1 MNRNIATVKTKES
14 LAREIGLSRSTLIIA
29 AVCTLIN
36 LITVAAEADFMFP
49 LSATIPYYFAILFYE
64 LCGMYP
70 QSFYDEFWGGATEGF
85 IDPTVFW
92 VIFVLGILMALGCFV
107 LGWFSTKKKVFSIIT
122 LVFYGI
128 DTLVL
133 LFFSFR
139 VFSFSAVVIV
149 ELVFHAYLLYTA
161 FRAVKAW
168 DALASAPT
176 AAEVAASM
184 GYHGSTYGNPY
195 GTSYGTVPTADEPV
209 AEATAEETVTT
220 VTTDAPEEA
229 ADTPA
234 EVIDTPADT
243 TESTEETKPE

>member
-128 DTLVL
+128 DTLAL
-133 LFFSFR
+133 LYFNFR
-139 VFSFSAVVIV
+139 VFSFSAVVII

-168 DALASAPT
+168 DAMASAPT
-176 AAEVAASM
+176 AAEVAASL

-195 GTSYGTVPTADEPV
+195 GVSYGATPTTDDPV
-209 AEATAEETVTT
+209 ADVTAEETVTPS
-220 VTTDAPEEA
+220 DIPEEVT
-229 ADTPA
+229 DTPA
-234 EVIDTPADT
+234 EAP
-243 TESTEETKPE
+243 TEENKAE